1 MRLPL
6 LLLMLVSCAANAE
19 EPKKP
24 EARIGGLWVGAERG
38 IVVELFKEEDGL
50 WWGRNVKADRKEEV
64 GKLMFQKLVFNEV
77 ESTWSGTMIKPDDDQ
92 KLSVT
97 LKVTSDATME
107 AVAKVFIFSKTIT
120 FKRP

>member
-1 MRLPL
+1 
-6 LLLMLVSCAANAE
+6 MLVSCVANAE
-19 EPKKP
+19 EPQKP
-24 EARIGGLWVGAERG
+24 EARIGGLWVGADRG
-38 IVVELFKEEDGL
+38 IVVELFKEKDGL

-97 LKVTSDATME
+97 LKLSSDSTME